1 MRAPTRTV
9 ASNAFP
15 RLDRTLDE
23 TIGPRSTLGSANTSP
38 DEIGARHLDPSHG
51 RVRRDHFLHCAD
63 RQQRRDG
70 GIRDHRV
77 RGVADVDLFAVRQS
91 RSWPMITTDQMN
103 DVAERI
109 LRCKA
114 ELVRVEQMIS
124 RDMIELVNLDA
135 TWLLE
140 KLTYSTAFIEE
151 IYAHLNEREELLQMF
166 VLFRAK

>member
-1 MRAPTRTV
+1 
-9 ASNAFP
+9 
-15 RLDRTLDE
+15 
-23 TIGPRSTLGSANTSP
+23 
-38 DEIGARHLDPSHG
+38 
-51 RVRRDHFLHCAD
+51 
-63 RQQRRDG
+63 
-70 GIRDHRV
+70 
-77 RGVADVDLFAVRQS
+77 
-91 RSWPMITTDQMN
+91 MITTDQMN